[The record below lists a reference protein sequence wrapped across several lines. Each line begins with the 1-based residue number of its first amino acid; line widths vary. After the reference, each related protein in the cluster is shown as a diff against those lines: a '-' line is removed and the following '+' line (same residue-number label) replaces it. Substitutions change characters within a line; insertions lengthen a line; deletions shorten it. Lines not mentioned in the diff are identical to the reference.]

1 VCLTRSRCGRR
12 AQCGCRQCR
21 ATSLGRCAA
30 IGGKSVRCAM
40 HGLRED
46 DRNNSKSGATES
58 HPDPHPTYDLAK
70 DAGLVPVA
78 VQSWEDG
85 VVIEEVRSVQ
95 TGSGGCPVWSDC
107 MRGGGWIDRQEC
119 DESSVHRN
127 NMRERTGAER
137 ERERAEEWEREMN
150 RPTHHVRGFQGQ
162 NARAS
167 VPARGASGGQWVHG
181 GWECRTIVVVSP
193 GEPR

>member
-1 VCLTRSRCGRR
+1 MIGTSASACHSAGGDEERMCLTRSRCGRR
-12 AQCGCRQCR
+12 AQCGYRQCR

-46 DRNNSKSGATES
+46 GRNNSKSGATES

-78 VQSWEDG
+78 VKSWEDG

-95 TGSGGCPVWSDC
+95 TGSGGCPVWSDYIC
-107 MRGGGWIDRQEC
+107 MWVVDRSIGRSVMSPVYIEITCARGQGPR
-119 DESSVHRN
+119 
-127 NMRERTGAER
+127 ER
-137 ERERAEEWEREMN
+137 ERERARKN
-150 RPTHHVRGFQGQ
+150 GRG
-162 NARAS
+162 R
-167 VPARGASGGQWVHG
+167 
-181 GWECRTIVVVSP
+181 
-193 GEPR
+193 